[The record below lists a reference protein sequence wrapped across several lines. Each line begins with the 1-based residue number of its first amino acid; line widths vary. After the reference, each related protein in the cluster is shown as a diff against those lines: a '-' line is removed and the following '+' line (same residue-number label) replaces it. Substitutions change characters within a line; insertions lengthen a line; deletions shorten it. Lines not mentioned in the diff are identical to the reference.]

1 MRKNIMSDDSDTG
14 YLGLKN
20 LKSLLITPIFFLEI
34 NILCGN
40 EWDIVNMLASNYKSA
55 VVKEQESNNRCCCI
69 LTQRKIKAF
78 LFKQPSEFRRRCT
91 LMHHD
96 VLAVQT
102 VEDLRVYDIAPECT
116 MSVPL

>member
-1 MRKNIMSDDSDTG
+1 
-14 YLGLKN
+14 
-20 LKSLLITPIFFLEI
+20 
-34 NILCGN
+34 
-40 EWDIVNMLASNYKSA
+40 MLASNYKSA
-55 VVKEQESNNRCCCI
+55 VVKEQKSNNRCCCI

-102 VEDLRVYDIAPECT
+102 VVDLRVYDIAPECT
-116 MSVPL
+116 MSVPLRHRHGAGVFYCLWLQLFNF